1 MLVSWRLFLKMRYLS
16 YVDDSINST
25 FDLWDSILCTSLLN
39 RSFINSCC
47 FTSSVPFLPFP
58 HLPFQLPYFL
68 SSSGL
73 QESSC
78 LYWWWKHLHAKYLR
92 ALIAMSS
99 LSNVHFPSAGQFS
112 AQVFIYFFP
121 YLVLWRTR
129 LNCFEWE
136 GGMILQSQWIVSHI
150 LRGC

>member
-99 LSNVHFPSAGQFS
+99 LSNVHFPSAGQYS
-112 AQVFIYFFP
+112 AQVFLYFFHTWSSGG
-121 YLVLWRTR
+121 LDWTVLNGRVGWFYS
-129 LNCFEWE
+129 LSGLC
-136 GGMILQSQWIVSHI
+136 HI
-150 LRGC
+150 F